1 MRSRPAVFVDGGAPL
16 FRPPS
21 TATSCSE
28 ACCGR
33 HAAGAISRL
42 VLVSV
47 STHAPPPKDKDPARE
62 LVLVNAESQASRAN
76 YRRRRRRCRHHRHRR
91 RHRRCRQR
99 SAPRCPL
106 HAAAARARTL
116 LRPAPPPKDKDPAR
130 ELVLVNA
137 ESQASRANYRRRRR
151 RCRHSSVLPHSH
163 TLGNRGHAAEQ
174 RPRYHQRR
182 QPRSRSTDGLSRDS
196 RATRHVCVLS
206 PSSALLLAE
215 KLVYSHLLTPET
227 PGPLG
232 EQASCSNCSAA
243 PDCPARS
250 NSKILPPHLSE
261 CCSGSADSSTED
273 HDS

>member
-76 YRRRRRRCRHHRHRR
+76 YRRRRRRCRH
-91 RHRRCRQR
+91 
-99 SAPRCPL
+99 
-106 HAAAARARTL
+106 
-116 LRPAPPPKDKDPAR
+116 
-130 ELVLVNA
+130 
-137 ESQASRANYRRRRR
+137 
-151 RCRHSSVLPHSH
+151 SSVLPHSH

-182 QPRSRSTDGLSRDS
+182 QPRSHRRTLPSLPRLPSHTTCVCPLAQQRSVAGRKASLLALVDSRDS
-196 RATRHVCVLS
+196 RAAGRTGQLQQLQC
-206 PSSALLLAE
+206 SSRL
-215 KLVYSHLLTPET
+215 PR
-227 PGPLG
+227 
-232 EQASCSNCSAA
+232 
-243 PDCPARS
+243 RS
-250 NSKILPPHLSE
+250 NSQNFARWLKRTL
-261 CCSGSADSSTED
+261 
-273 HDS
+273 

>member
-47 STHAPPPKDKDPARE
+47 STH
-62 LVLVNAESQASRAN
+62 
-76 YRRRRRRCRHHRHRR
+76 
-91 RHRRCRQR
+91 
-99 SAPRCPL
+99 
-106 HAAAARARTL
+106 
-116 LRPAPPPKDKDPAR
+116 APPPKDKDPAR